1 MAQRR
6 LIQAIFDNEKLLK
19 ASQVSEQDDTSLEN
33 FTGNVE
39 TEVEVAL
46 RSEQF
51 QNAVKQF
58 TTASSGK

>member
-19 ASQVSEQDDTSLEN
+19 ATQVSEQDNTSLEN
-33 FTGNVE
+33 FAGNVE
-39 TEVEVAL
+39 TEVEVAP

>member
-19 ASQVSEQDDTSLEN
+19 ATQASEQDDTSLEN
-33 FTGNVE
+33 FAGNVE
-39 TEVEVAL
+39 TEVEAAP

-58 TTASSGK
+58 TTAPSGT

>member
-6 LIQAIFDNEKLLK
+6 LIQAIFDNEKLIK
-19 ASQVSEQDDTSLEN
+19 ASQVSDQDDASLEN
-33 FTGNVE
+33 FASNVE
-39 TEVEVAL
+39 AEVEVAP